1 MNSMVCGGL
10 LIGVQIA
17 SGLKTYAGVLTVGYR
32 LFILRVGRS
41 DDLLILLWVNSKGME
56 SL

>member
-32 LFILRVGRS
+32 LFILGVGRS